1 MATRKGI
8 NISGN
13 YAAPH
18 NILPGTCFVHICTLY
33 LKKLKGRT
41 KSYFIFFLKL
51 NDHPTRCFNFGLR
64 RIHPSSC
71 MFEFNF

>member
-1 MATRKGI
+1 MATGNGI
-8 NISGN
+8 NVSGN

-18 NILPGTCFVHICTLY
+18 TLNALFMYLCTLY

-41 KSYFIFFLKL
+41 KSYFTFFLKL
-51 NDHPTRCFNFGLR
+51 NDHPTRCFNFGLS
-64 RIHPSSC
+64 RIHPNGC

>member
-18 NILPGTCFVHICTLY
+18 N
-33 LKKLKGRT
+33 KLFFFFI
-41 KSYFIFFLKL
+41 YVLCIFF
-51 NDHPTRCFNFGLR
+51 N
-64 RIHPSSC
+64 
-71 MFEFNF
+71 

>member
-8 NISGN
+8 NVSGN

-18 NILPGTCFVHICTLY
+18 ILNVLFIYVLFIY
-33 LKKLKGRT
+33 FFMKGRT
-41 KSYFIFFLKL
+41 KSYVTFFLIL
-51 NDHPTRCFNFGLR
+51 NDHPTRCFNFGLS
-64 RIHPSSC
+64 RIHAIGC